1 MNANQRRFLDA
12 ALSAV
17 RQGRPGQFF
26 LDAPAGTGKTFCLNT
41 LLAGVRG
48 DGKIAIAVATSGIA
62 AILLS
67 GGRTFHSRFKA
78 PLKLREG
85 AAFGVRRED
94 GLAVLL
100 RRASLIVWD
109 EAAMGNRNLLEGLDA
124 TLRFLRDDEATPFGG
139 VTVVVSGISP
149 EPSRRIRWQSSGGGR
164 RHLKRSVSGRCSGR
178 SGSAKTCVFDATVRE
193 TKLWASP
200 GGSSR

>member
-1 MNANQRRFLDA
+1 MATMNENQRRFLDA

-17 RQGRPGQFF
+17 RQDRPGQFF

-94 GLAVLL
+94 G
-100 RRASLIVWD
+100 I
-109 EAAMGNRNLLEGLDA
+109 
-124 TLRFLRDDEATPFGG
+124 
-139 VTVVVSGISP
+139 
-149 EPSRRIRWQSSGGGR
+149 
-164 RHLKRSVSGRCSGR
+164 
-178 SGSAKTCVFDATVRE
+178 
-193 TKLWASP
+193 
-200 GGSSR
+200 